1 MMTNPIETIIDV
13 ETNEVVIRELTAE
26 ETAELAAEGERIKAE
41 RLAEIEAAKNAK
53 TALLS
58 KLGITEDE
66 AKLLLS

>member
-1 MMTNPIETIIDV
+1 MTNPIETIIDV

>member
-1 MMTNPIETIIDV
+1 LEWLLTIIDV